1 MATIR
6 DVVQVLGQRDGV
18 DTIVVLG
25 RDGLP
30 IDSFTRNQTDVEGV
44 AALVPSLVN
53 ACNALGSS
61 AARGEFHACVSE
73 YAGGLVVIAVIT
85 HEAIIAVFSRP
96 EANVGNLLF
105 ELRRYRSAIAGLL

>member
-30 IDSFTRNQTDVEGV
+30 IDSFSRNQTDIEGV

-53 ACNALGSS
+53 ACNALGVS
-61 AARGEFHACVSE
+61 AARGEFNSCVSE
-73 YAGGLVVIAVIT
+73 YGGGLVVITVIT
-85 HEAIIAVFSRP
+85 PEALIAVFSGP
-96 EANVGNLLF
+96 DADVGKLLF